1 MPLFVHLPWQRAE
14 PVCFEMMASPYCDVP
29 CGEVCLTRTA
39 WRPGYVHIRRKSL
52 VDGCCRDHWGSG
64 RFGPPFPSGCFLG
77 SHRRSLP
84 LCTAGGKVYFRKG
97 VLTAVVAQ
105 KNKTDVLPALKAE

>member
-52 VDGCCRDHWGSG
+52 VDGCCRDTGVPEGSVLRSPPTAFWG
-64 RFGPPFPSGCFLG
+64 
-77 SHRRSLP
+77 
-84 LCTAGGKVYFRKG
+84 AIG
-97 VLTAVVAQ
+97 VACLY
-105 KNKTDVLPALKAE
+105 VLPGVRSTSVKECLQPW